1 MKKSLS
7 ELRAIRD
14 TLAADAQKI
23 NDGYPANSRMPI
35 ATSQELDAILNKIDA
50 VDHEISAKNNTAQGA
65 AADGWRV
72 DGGDVKVLRTP
83 ADIRSHYAGVKTA
96 AGAFGASGDTELRLD
111 DFVRGVAGMKTTNSV
126 QAALSTGTDTAGGYT
141 VPFILMP
148 NILEALVPASSLML
162 AGAGMVPLE
171 MGGKNYTTAA
181 VSAIPTAAWR
191 AESGSVIESD
201 PTFRAVVATPRSLA
215 FYFKMSRELLAD
227 AQNMSA
233 ALTTAIA
240 QAFAKELDRA
250 GLRGSGT
257 APEPRGVL
265 NTPGIQSVA
274 NGANGAA
281 LASYVNFLSAQ
292 QAVMQADAPI
302 PTAAIMSPR
311 SLMTLAGLKD
321 TTNQP
326 LLKPQMLEQMRML
339 SSSQIPNNL
348 TVGTSTDCSEIYL
361 GDFTKMVFM
370 MREQMAI
377 QTVGEQFAT
386 TGQIGFV
393 CHMRVD
399 VAVMYPA
406 ALSVITGVRP

>member
-14 TLAADAQKI
+14 TLAANAQKI
-23 NDGYPANSRMPI
+23 NDSYPANTRMPVSI
-35 ATSQELDAILNKIDA
+35 SQELDTILNSIDA
-50 VDHEISAKNNTAQGA
+50 TDREISAKNSSAQGA
-65 AADGWRV
+65 VADGWRV

-83 ADIRSHYAGVKTA
+83 ADIRSHYAGMKNA
-96 AGAFGASGDTELRLD
+96 AGAFSASGDTELRLD
-111 DFVRGVAGMKTTNSV
+111 DFLRGVAGMKTTSAV
-126 QAALSTGTDTAGGYT
+126 QAALSTGTDTAGGHT

-171 MGGKNYTTAA
+171 VGGKNYTTAA
-181 VSAIPTAAWR
+181 VNAIPTAAWR
-191 AESGSVIESD
+191 AESGNVPESD

-215 FYFKMSRELLAD
+215 FYFKLSRELLAD
-227 AQNMSA
+227 AQNMSS
-233 ALTTAIA
+233 ALTIAIA

-265 NTPGIQSVA
+265 NTPSIQSVT

-281 LASYVNFLSAQ
+281 LASYANFLSAY

-311 SLMTLAGLKD
+311 SLITLAGLKD

-326 LLKPQMLEQMRML
+326 LLKPQMLEQMQML
-339 SSSQIPNNL
+339 TSSQIPNNL
-348 TVGTSTDCSEIYL
+348 TVGTSTDCSEIYV

-377 QTVGEQFAT
+377 QTVSEQFAT